1 MLLVRLF
8 ATICPDNRFE
18 HNINL
23 MAEQYS
29 EYFDGVVLEVI
40 HKEFINIELV
50 KHRNVKSIIYDVKG
64 VLGSNSE
71 GNL

>member
-1 MLLVRLF
+1 
-8 ATICPDNRFE
+8 
-18 HNINL
+18 